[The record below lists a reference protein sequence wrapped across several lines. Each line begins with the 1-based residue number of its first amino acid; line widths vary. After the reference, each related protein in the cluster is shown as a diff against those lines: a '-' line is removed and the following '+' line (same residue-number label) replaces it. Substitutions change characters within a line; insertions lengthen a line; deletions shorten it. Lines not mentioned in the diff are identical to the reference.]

1 MSHIC
6 DIILWLRFILVYS
19 LVLITLYIDAIISI
33 LWILNKVEFG
43 ITISIIYLLLL
54 LVLVYIWIFIP
65 TQYTKLSFLI
75 WDRKIISKTFRYNK
89 PYIYMYGLKYS
100 DMEYLPARL
109 ITCAAASHVVES
121 PHDRPLLWIHEYIYI
136 YILLLYIY
144 FFFTYEYHYI
154 DYKLHIHIL
163 FPIQH
168 TTIYYWYYLFSF
180 YFT

>member
-1 MSHIC
+1 MIS
-6 DIILWLRFILVYS
+6 ILWLWFILVYS

-54 LVLVYIWIFIP
+54 LVLVYIWILIP

-109 ITCAAASHVVES
+109 ITCAAASHVVGS
-121 PHDRPLLWIHEYIYI
+121 PHDRPLYMNTRIHFLKKHHWISHMNIINMNIFMWLLIFYAIHSTVYIWIYI
-136 YILLLYIY
+136 TVNL
-144 FFFTYEYHYI
+144 
-154 DYKLHIHIL
+154 
-163 FPIQH
+163 
-168 TTIYYWYYLFSF
+168 
-180 YFT
+180 